1 MDLLLWRWSTA
12 VQVTS
17 LAMIAVFFV
26 ALARSVRRVELRW
39 WTLAW
44 LANLVA
50 LAVTIVFWYL
60 RPGPI
65 AARFV
70 TGLYVGA
77 KLAFVLLLLQG
88 AWSLVRPG
96 AELLSATRRAWTLGA
111 YAAVG
116 VFFLVGIERLGF
128 VHHTV
133 MGVVLVAGAW
143 VVLRAHEPG
152 LTWLGAGLA
161 IRAVL
166 SLVEA
171 AAYGGALLPEG
182 TLGEGL
188 EGAVHTFLSIHSS
201 IDGGVE
207 WLLVLGCVL
216 AHSER
221 SQRELRQSNQELLA
235 AQEDLRRLADRDP
248 LTGLANTRALPEI
261 FRAVQPT
268 GAMVIFF
275 DLDGFKKVND
285 LLGHAAGDAYL
296 RRFARALG
304 ESFRPGDAVVRYGGD
319 EFVVVASGLDAAGV
333 EQRLHHLGDRLR
345 WPTDGPPVEFS
356 AGVGEL
362 PPGGQPAEALQAA
375 DEAMYASRAT
385 RVEARR
391 RLR

>member
-1 MDLLLWRWSTA
+1 MDLVLWRWSTA
-12 VQVTS
+12 VQITAV
-17 LAMIAVFFV
+17 AMIAVFFV
-26 ALARSVRRVELRW
+26 ALGRSVRRVELRW
-39 WTLAW
+39 WTRAW
-44 LANLVA
+44 LANLGA

-88 AWSLVRPG
+88 AWSLARPG
-96 AELLSATRRAWTLGA
+96 AEFLSATRRAWALAA

-116 VFFLVGIERLGF
+116 VFFLVGVERLGF

-133 MGVVLVAGAW
+133 MGALLAAGAW
-143 VVLRAHEPG
+143 AVLRSHEPG
-152 LTWLGAGLA
+152 TTWLGAGLA
-161 IRAVL
+161 IRSAL
-166 SLVEA
+166 ALVEA
-171 AAYGGALLPEG
+171 AAYGAALLAERTLPEG
-182 TLGEGL
+182 LHAALG
-188 EGAVHTFLSIHSS
+188 TFLAVHSS
-201 IDGGVE
+201 IDSAAE
-207 WLLVLGCVL
+207 WLLALGCVL

-221 SQRELRQSNQELLA
+221 SQRELRRSNQELLA

-261 FRAVQPT
+261 FRVVQPT

-285 LLGHAAGDAYL
+285 LVGHAAGDAYL

-333 EQRLHHLGDRLR
+333 EQRLRHLGERLR
-345 WPTDGPPVEFS
+345 WPTDGPPMEFS

-362 PPGGQPAEALQAA
+362 PPGGQPAQALQAA

-385 RVEARR
+385 RMEARR
-391 RLR
+391 KLR